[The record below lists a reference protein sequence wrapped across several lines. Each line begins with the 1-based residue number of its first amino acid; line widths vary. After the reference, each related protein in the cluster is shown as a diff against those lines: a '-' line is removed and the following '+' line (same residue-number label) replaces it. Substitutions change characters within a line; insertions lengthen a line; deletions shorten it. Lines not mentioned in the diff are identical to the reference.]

1 MSTTGEDKVDPQLV
15 ETYRARLA
23 ELFTQAMGRRLL
35 NLPLQ
40 TEMAKVAFLHGVFA
54 GLSTMLAAEMT
65 PDEAFKQLVAISD
78 AVVGELEDLERSLV
92 QYGAG

>member
-1 MSTTGEDKVDPQLV
+1 MSTTGEDKADPQLV
-15 ETYRARLA
+15 KVYRDRLA

-40 TEMAKVAFLHGVFA
+40 AEMAKVAFLHGVFA
-54 GLSTMLAAEMT
+54 GLSTMLAAELS

-78 AVVGELEDLERSLV
+78 AVVDELEDLEKSLV